1 MKKYILKVA
10 ALGLKPGTEVSG
22 PGVDVLLAN
31 GKVEIVEYKDESKKA
46 KRK

>member
-22 PGVDVLLAN
+22 PGVDVLIAN
-31 GKVEIVEYKDESKKA
+31 GKVEVVEYKQQKSVKK
-46 KRK
+46 K